1 MHVIKMKSLEIERD
15 FSGPD
20 YKELTITIRYY

>member
-15 FSGPD
+15 SSETD